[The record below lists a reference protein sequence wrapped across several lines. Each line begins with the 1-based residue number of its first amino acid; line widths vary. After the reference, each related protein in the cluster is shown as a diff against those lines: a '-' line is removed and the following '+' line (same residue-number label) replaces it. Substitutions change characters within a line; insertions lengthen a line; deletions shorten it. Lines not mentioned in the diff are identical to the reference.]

1 MPHLERGTPI
11 MSYTLI
17 KDLYAHAES
26 FAGQSITVSG
36 WVRSIRDSKSLGF
49 LVLHDG
55 TCFATLQIV
64 YEEGTI
70 SNFQEISR
78 LPVGSA
84 VIVTGEVVLTPNAK
98 QPFESRLHRHRR
110 VFHARLSP
118 SEKTSFL
125 RISSNDRPSA
135 PKIQHLPGRL
145 SGSVSGRLRDSPVFS
160 GSGICLCPHAP
171 HHGK

>member
-1 MPHLERGTPI
+1 

-98 QPFESRLHRHRR
+98 QPFELKAASIDIEGSSTPDYPLQKKRHSFEYLRTIAHLR
-110 VFHARLSP
+110 PR
-118 SEKTSFL
+118 SE
-125 RISSNDRPSA
+125 
-135 PKIQHLPGRL
+135 HLPGRL

-160 GSGICLCPHAP
+160 GSGICLCPHAS